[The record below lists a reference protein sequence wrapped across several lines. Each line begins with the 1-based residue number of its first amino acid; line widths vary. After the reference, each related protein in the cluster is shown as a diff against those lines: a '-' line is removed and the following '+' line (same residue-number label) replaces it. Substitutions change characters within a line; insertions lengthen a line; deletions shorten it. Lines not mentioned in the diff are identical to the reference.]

1 MFPTRS
7 RLALA
12 AACLALA
19 GATRAEER
27 GEGEG
32 RAPLLP
38 KYQQECSAC
47 HMAYP
52 PRMLP
57 AASWQRLMAHL
68 PQHFGTDA
76 SMDPRTVAELTT
88 WLTANAGSSV
98 APPQDRITTSRWF
111 THEHD
116 EVPRAT
122 WQRPAIKSAS
132 NCAACHAQAEQGVFD
147 EHDVRI
153 PR

>member
-1 MFPTRS
+1 
-7 RLALA
+7 
-12 AACLALA
+12 
-19 GATRAEER
+19 
-27 GEGEG
+27 
-32 RAPLLP
+32 
-38 KYQQECSAC
+38 
-47 HMAYP
+47 
-52 PRMLP
+52 MLP

-88 WLTANAGSSV
+88 WLTVNAGSSV